1 MQMRIRSRDPG
12 IFLIRDKGWNKF
24 KSGIRVKHPKALD
37 FSLLVLCMSCVVGSA
52 ADIAK
57 SALLYADQKLAALGV
72 EARILLMIH
81 DEIIWEVKDSTHITP
96 LPY

>member
-1 MQMRIRSRDPG
+1 MCSKLFTFHFQQVPG
-12 IFLIRDKGWNKF
+12 IFI
-24 KSGIRVKHPKALD
+24 AC
-37 FSLLVLCMSCVVGSA
+37 VLCMGCVVGSA

-81 DEIIWEVKDSTHITP
+81 DEIVWEVKDSTHISP

>member
-1 MQMRIRSRDPG
+1 
-12 IFLIRDKGWNKF
+12 
-24 KSGIRVKHPKALD
+24 
-37 FSLLVLCMSCVVGSA
+37 VVGSA

-81 DEIIWEVKDSTHITP
+81 DEIIWEVKDSTHSSLTNKVRRSFLRIRIRKFLGLLDPDPDP
-96 LPY
+96 LVRGTDPDPAPSIFKQK